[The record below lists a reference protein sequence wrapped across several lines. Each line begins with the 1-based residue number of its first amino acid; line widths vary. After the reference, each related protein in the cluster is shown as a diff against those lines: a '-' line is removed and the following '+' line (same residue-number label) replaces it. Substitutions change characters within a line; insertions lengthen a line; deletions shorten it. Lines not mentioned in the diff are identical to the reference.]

1 MTRAS
6 VFTFLCFIPVLALAA
21 ACGGGDDGE
30 PGGASLPEGFPEDL
44 PLYEKATIQVAT
56 VHPEGA
62 GFLVSME
69 SEDSTDKVLAF
80 YENELDK
87 EPWQVEN
94 VVEIAEQETVIV
106 EFARQDSPEEH
117 GTLAIA
123 AVHVDGQLSSI
134 SLQLFVAP

>member
-69 SEDSTDKVLAF
+69 SEDSADTVRAF
-80 YENELDK
+80 YEKELDV

-94 VVEIAEQETVIV
+94 VQDIPEMETTII
-106 EFARQDSPEEH
+106 EFARRDSPGQR
-117 GTLAIA
+117 GTVAIA
-123 AVHVDGQLSSI
+123 VVHVDGQRSSI
-134 SLQLFVAP
+134 DLQLAVAP